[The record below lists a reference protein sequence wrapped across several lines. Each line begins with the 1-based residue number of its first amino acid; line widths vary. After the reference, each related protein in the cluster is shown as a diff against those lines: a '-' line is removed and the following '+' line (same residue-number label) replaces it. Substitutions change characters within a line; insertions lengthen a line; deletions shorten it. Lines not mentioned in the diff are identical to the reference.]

1 MASNDSTALAI
12 PGQVQVLSPA
22 EQNAAN
28 MAKLEQQVT
37 ELLVSSYDPVV
48 GKTIWQCA
56 QCHFSSKFRYT
67 VKEHIETHLS
77 GFTHQCPHCVKTCKT
92 RNALRAHVM
101 RAHSVRPPQP
111 MHQRQVGQQPQQPQ
125 QPQPQQV
132 RQSPQQQPPPP
143 QQQQQQQQQQTN
155 WQMQQNP
162 ISPDGVMQIQ
172 LQEMPSPEMKAP
184 RRPRQKRPYDEE
196 LERQIRVLLIS
207 SYDPVEV
214 KTTWHCSQCGFSSK
228 LQYTVKQHIETH
240 ITTIVHQC
248 ALCPKILKT
257 RNALRAHMNQKHESK
272 PRQSLVESP
281 PWMGGGG
288 GGGTQSNNF
297 SPPAV
302 QVRQVPY
309 QQSSSQ
315 MQPRQRRKRSEVR
328 NAQTP
333 MDMELDRQVNELMVS
348 SYDAVAGKTSWQ
360 CAQCHFTSKVRSTV
374 KEHIET
380 HIEGFLHQCPYC
392 VKTCKTR
399 NALRVHVIRGHNKSS
414 QMGQVQQLSPSNS
427 SSPPKICYEPQ
438 SQPPQTQQ
446 QSNLQQQQSSQQNS
460 SSSQQQSVLQT
471 GSQQSSSQ
479 SSSSQLQQPNM
490 VVVAKKTQVDPK
502 LYSSQA
508 EQQQQATKQSPSSSS
523 SSSSTTSSSSIMNHP
538 MIGRPMYGHPMMM
551 GHPMI

>member
-1 MASNDSTALAI
+1 M
-12 PGQVQVLSPA
+12 
-22 EQNAAN
+22 
-28 MAKLEQQVT
+28 T

-111 MHQRQVGQQPQQPQ
+111 MHQRQVRQQPQQPQ
-125 QPQPQQV
+125 QQV
-132 RQSPQQQPPPP
+132 RQPPQQQPPPP
-143 QQQQQQQQQQTN
+143 QQQQQQTS
-155 WQMQQNP
+155 WQMQQAP

-196 LERQIRVLLIS
+196 LERQIRLLLIS

-288 GGGTQSNNF
+288 GGGSQSSNF
-297 SPPAV
+297 SAPV
-302 QVRQVPY
+302 QVRQVGFF
-309 QQSSSQ
+309 
-315 MQPRQRRKRSEVR
+315 KR
-328 NAQTP
+328 
-333 MDMELDRQVNELMVS
+333 
-348 SYDAVAGKTSWQ
+348 G
-360 CAQCHFTSKVRSTV
+360 
-374 KEHIET
+374 
-380 HIEGFLHQCPYC
+380 
-392 VKTCKTR
+392 
-399 NALRVHVIRGHNKSS
+399 
-414 QMGQVQQLSPSNS
+414 
-427 SSPPKICYEPQ
+427 
-438 SQPPQTQQ
+438 
-446 QSNLQQQQSSQQNS
+446 
-460 SSSQQQSVLQT
+460 
-471 GSQQSSSQ
+471 
-479 SSSSQLQQPNM
+479 
-490 VVVAKKTQVDPK
+490 
-502 LYSSQA
+502 
-508 EQQQQATKQSPSSSS
+508 
-523 SSSSTTSSSSIMNHP
+523 
-538 MIGRPMYGHPMMM
+538 
-551 GHPMI
+551 

>member
-1 MASNDSTALAI
+1 
-12 PGQVQVLSPA
+12 
-22 EQNAAN
+22 
-28 MAKLEQQVT
+28 
-37 ELLVSSYDPVV
+37 
-48 GKTIWQCA
+48 
-56 QCHFSSKFRYT
+56 
-67 VKEHIETHLS
+67 
-77 GFTHQCPHCVKTCKT
+77 
-92 RNALRAHVM
+92 
-101 RAHSVRPPQP
+101 
-111 MHQRQVGQQPQQPQ
+111 
-125 QPQPQQV
+125 
-132 RQSPQQQPPPP
+132 
-143 QQQQQQQQQQTN
+143 
-155 WQMQQNP
+155 
-162 ISPDGVMQIQ
+162 MQIQ

-288 GGGTQSNNF
+288 GGSQSNSF
-297 SPPAV
+297 SPPV

-309 QQSSSQ
+309 QQSNSQQ

-446 QSNLQQQQSSQQNS
+446 QSNLQQQQQSSQQQSS

>member
-1 MASNDSTALAI
+1 MAANDSTTLAI
-12 PGQVQVLSPA
+12 PGQVLSPA

-111 MHQRQVGQQPQQPQ
+111 MQQRQVRQQPQQPQ
-125 QPQPQQV
+125 LQLQQV
-132 RQSPQQQPPPP
+132 RQSPQQQSPPPM
-143 QQQQQQQQQQTN
+143 QQQQQQQTN
-155 WQMQQNP
+155 WQMQQNS

-288 GGGTQSNNF
+288 GSQSSSF
-297 SPPAV
+297 SPPPV
-302 QVRQVPY
+302 QVRQAPY
-309 QQSSSQ
+309 PQSNSP

-414 QMGQVQQLSPSNS
+414 QMGQVQQMSPTNS

-438 SQPPQTQQ
+438 TQPPQSHQQ
-446 QSNLQQQQSSQQNS
+446 NNLQQQQQSSQQQSS
-460 SSSQQQSVLQT
+460 SSSQQQS

-479 SSSSQLQQPNM
+479 SSSNQQLQQQQPNM

-502 LYSSQA
+502 LYNSQA
-508 EQQQQATKQSPSSSS
+508 EQQQGVKQSPSSS